1 MLNKKISK
9 FSIFG
14 MNCGNCVR
22 NIRNS
27 LTKIKGIDRV
37 SINFFKK
44 EAEIIF
50 DPKFIQISTIT
61 EVINSLG
68 YKGQEIA
75 TFELNQ

>member
-22 NIRNS
+22 TIKNS
-27 LTKIKGIDRV
+27 LAKIKGIDRV

-50 DPKFIQISTIT
+50 DPKFIEINRIT

-68 YKGQEIA
+68 YNGQEIT
-75 TFELNQ
+75 TFEIN